1 MRADFEGVLQHF
13 DLLRASKWVWTVC
26 EYEANNERG
35 AFNVHVIMMII
46 DYYPNN

>member
-1 MRADFEGVLQHF
+1 MRADFEGVHQHF
-13 DLLRASKWVWTVC
+13 DLLRASKWVC

-35 AFNVHVIMMII
+35 AFNVHMIMMII